1 MHGKPGIRKAL
12 FVERNI
18 KLFLH
23 DAVHVRKGLER
34 HHHGVHIARFRLGVD
49 EVEGNVHHLAVWQL
63 QPGFPCQQ
71 LPCLFGQLCLLG
83 VQVAH
88 IVGQRGRDFD
98 ALSQPLRRKVQVV
111 GQGKWQVG
119 VQRTVQL
126 DLSPLRDLGAGQHQR
141 AGQIGCH
148 AKIFWVHVV
157 KRSLDAGKIRQLVR
171 HFGEPNPPAQHHQLL
186 AVSVQCQ
193 GGIVVDLSDDFHT
206 VLLPASNFRTKRKT
220 PNAATYTTPLVLER
234 EFDASSASEE

>member
-1 MHGKPGIRKAL
+1 M
-12 FVERNI
+12 
-18 KLFLH
+18 
-23 DAVHVRKGLER
+23 
-34 HHHGVHIARFRLGVD
+34 HIARFRLGVD

-63 QPGFPCQQ
+63 QPGFPRQQ

-88 IVGQRGRDFD
+88 IVSQRGRDLD
-98 ALSQPLRRKVQVV
+98 ALAQPLRRKVQVV
-111 GQGKWQVG
+111 GQGKGQVW

-126 DLSPLRDLGAGQHQR
+126 DLGPLRDLGAGQHQR
-141 AGQIGCH
+141 AGQIGRH
-148 AKIFWVHVV
+148 AKIFGVHVV

-206 VLLPASNFRTKRKT
+206 VLLSLHRIFGQKEKPRMQQLTLL
-220 PNAATYTTPLVLER
+220 PL
-234 EFDASSASEE
+234 F